1 MWENRH
7 LRDLPRQSVSSSGTP
22 ANRDRRFAIF
32 VGKSEGARTVEAM
45 CNGKRASL
53 LFLPR
58 TPPQPRG
65 HRLRHRR
72 PRHTDQRGS
81 ARVKAYVLA
90 ADAAEVSADV
100 LRSPATLDG
109 ATDQPAASDE
119 VGIVHRSSLEAARL
133 RPLKIA
139 DKLYYVRFFRKV
151 LRRNGFRDQR
161 VQSECIW

>member
-7 LRDLPRQSVSSSGTP
+7 LRDLARQSVSSSGTP

-32 VGKSEGARTVEAM
+32 VGKSEGARATVEAM

-53 LFLPR
+53 LFLPH

-100 LRSPATLDG
+100 LRSPATHSTARLTNLRR
-109 ATDQPAASDE
+109 ATRWASF
-119 VGIVHRSSLEAARL
+119 IVHRL
-133 RPLKIA
+133 RP
-139 DKLYYVRFFRKV
+139 
-151 LRRNGFRDQR
+151 RD
-161 VQSECIW
+161 CGP